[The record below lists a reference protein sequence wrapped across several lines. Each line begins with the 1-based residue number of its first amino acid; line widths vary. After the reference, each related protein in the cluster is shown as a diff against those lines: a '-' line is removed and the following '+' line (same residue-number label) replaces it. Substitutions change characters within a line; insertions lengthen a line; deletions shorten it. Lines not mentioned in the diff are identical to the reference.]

1 MISIDEYLAQL
12 KARKDSLQLQLTTVN
27 TQMANIRAHYSQ
39 ARSNFIFKPSPHA
52 KDHQLKKLQPTKEKL
67 QREIL
72 AVKTEITRIQA
83 LKKQGVK
90 MVNT

>member
-1 MISIDEYLAQL
+1 MIPIDDYLAQL
-12 KARKDSLQLQLTTVN
+12 KARKDTLQLNLNNVN
-27 TQMANIRAHYSQ
+27 TQMSNIRAHYSQ

-52 KDHQLKKLQPTKEKL
+52 KDHQLKKLQPTKEKY

-72 AVKTEITRIQA
+72 AVKSEITRIQA

-90 MVNT
+90 MIQI